1 MWIDSEG
8 TFKPK
13 QHEFG
18 PYLRAPPFVAARRNA
33 IMVPRFYAEKKKMSS
48 GTSKESNSGW
58 NFVLGRER
66 TLEQPQGVTVS
77 TNDIIEAEEIM
88 SLKRN
93 EGEGIIRED
102 TGVQNRVIEGII
114 GELNTSKETEIEV
127 EACNEELSLAK
138 EFGAAKLL
146 GSGRNANKNLTPR
159 NNSSLIT
166 RDNLSGTSSLKSHD
180 TNGNRVHK
188 QKSPHASC
196 TWTRRERIKPKDN
209 TTARVQTQGKKRMVA
224 LEVYHMAGSTK

>member
-1 MWIDSEG
+1 MEQKNKND
-8 TFKPK
+8 
-13 QHEFG
+13 
-18 PYLRAPPFVAARRNA
+18 VAN
-33 IMVPRFYAEKKKMSS
+33 KKKKKIVVMWKIV
-48 GTSKESNSGW
+48 GTPKVS
-58 NFVLGRER
+58 VLYIYI
-66 TLEQPQGVTVS
+66 
-77 TNDIIEAEEIM
+77 D
-88 SLKRN
+88 
-93 EGEGIIRED
+93 
-102 TGVQNRVIEGII
+102 EGII

-166 RDNLSGTSSLKSHD
+166 RDNLSGTSSLKSHN

>member
-8 TFKPK
+8 TLKPE

-48 GTSKESNSGW
+48 GTLKESNSSR
-58 NFVLGRER
+58 NSISGRER
-66 TLEQPQGVTVS
+66 TPEQPQEVTVS
-77 TNDIIEAEEIM
+77 TNDSIEVEEIM

-102 TGVQNRVIEGII
+102 TSVQNRVNEGII
-114 GELNTSKETEIEV
+114 GELNTSKETEIKV
-127 EACNEELSLAK
+127 ELN
-138 EFGAAKLL
+138 
-146 GSGRNANKNLTPR
+146 TPR

-196 TWTRRERIKPKDN
+196 TWTRRETIKPKDN

-224 LEVYHMAGSTK
+224 LEVYHMVGSTK

>member
-1 MWIDSEG
+1 
-8 TFKPK
+8 
-13 QHEFG
+13 
-18 PYLRAPPFVAARRNA
+18 
-33 IMVPRFYAEKKKMSS
+33 
-48 GTSKESNSGW
+48 
-58 NFVLGRER
+58 
-66 TLEQPQGVTVS
+66 
-77 TNDIIEAEEIM
+77 M

-102 TGVQNRVIEGII
+102 TGVQNRVNEGII

-180 TNGNRVHK
+180 TNGNGFTN
-188 QKSPHASC
+188 KSLHMHHVPGLVEKELNQRI
-196 TWTRRERIKPKDN
+196 TRQQEFRRK
-209 TTARVQTQGKKRMVA
+209 GKKEWLHSRYTIWQVQQND
-224 LEVYHMAGSTK
+224 SK